1 VDEILQ
7 VDIHQNQVVMA
18 LTLTIMTS
26 ACNIDPSTVLE
37 CLSSFNV
44 TNKAVP
50 LLL

>member
-18 LTLTIMTS
+18 LTIMTS
-26 ACNIDPSTVLE
+26 ACNIDPSTILE

-44 TNKAVP
+44 TNKTVP